1 MSSTSDKAG
10 PQTDEQQVAVR
21 RSKLHALRENGQ
33 AFPNDFRRDALCGR
47 LREEYAGWEAQKLES
62 DSPSF
67 KLSGRVTA
75 IRSFGKTVFLNLR
88 DGSGDLQ
95 LFCRSADLGAEQ
107 AALVK
112 ELDIGD
118 IVGTEGSLF
127 FTRTGELT
135 LRAAQLRLL
144 VKSLRPLPEKWHG
157 LTDVEQRYRRRY
169 VDLIVNPDSREVFKL
184 RAAVVG
190 RVRAFL
196 QERDFMEVETPM
208 MQSVAG
214 GAAARP
220 FVTHHNTFDIDLY
233 LRVAPELFLKRLVV
247 GGFERV
253 FELNRNF
260 RNEGISTQ
268 HNPEFTMLEFYQAYA
283 DFEELMD
290 LTEELLRDLAVT
302 VRGSA
307 AFSCGDLELDFS
319 KPFRRVAMTSA
330 VAEATGIS
338 EEQAADEGE
347 LQALADKLGLDKQG
361 RKPGLGLLA
370 DIFEEVVEHTL
381 QQPVFVT
388 RFPLEVSPLS
398 RKSDDD
404 PRFVDRFELFIGGR
418 EIANGFS
425 ELNDSEDQME
435 RFQQQARQHEAGD
448 EEAQQVDEDYVRAL
462 EHGLPPTAGEGI
474 GIDRLVMVLAGVES
488 IRDVILFPQLKPGG
502 RAESGSR

>member
-10 PQTDEQQVAVR
+10 SQTDEQQVAVR

-33 AFPNDFRRDALCGR
+33 AYPNDFRRDALCGP
-47 LREEYAGWEAQKLES
+47 LREEYTGWEARKLES

-118 IVGTEGSLF
+118 IVGTEGRLF

-184 RAAVVG
+184 RASVVG
-190 RVRAFL
+190 RVRSFL

-283 DFEELMD
+283 DYEELMD

-302 VRGSA
+302 VRGNA

-319 KPFRRVAMTSA
+319 KSFRRVAMTSA

-435 RFQQQARQHEAGD
+435 RFQQQARQREAGD

-502 RAESGSR
+502 RVESSSR

>member
-1 MSSTSDKAG
+1 
-10 PQTDEQQVAVR
+10 
-21 RSKLHALRENGQ
+21 
-33 AFPNDFRRDALCGR
+33 
-47 LREEYAGWEAQKLES
+47 
-62 DSPSF
+62 
-67 KLSGRVTA
+67 
-75 IRSFGKTVFLNLR
+75 
-88 DGSGDLQ
+88 
-95 LFCRSADLGAEQ
+95 
-107 AALVK
+107 
-112 ELDIGD
+112 
-118 IVGTEGSLF
+118 
-127 FTRTGELT
+127 
-135 LRAAQLRLL
+135 
-144 VKSLRPLPEKWHG
+144 
-157 LTDVEQRYRRRY
+157 
-169 VDLIVNPDSREVFKL
+169 
-184 RAAVVG
+184 
-190 RVRAFL
+190 
-196 QERDFMEVETPM
+196 
-208 MQSVAG
+208 
-214 GAAARP
+214 
-220 FVTHHNTFDIDLY
+220 VTHHNTFDIDLY

-435 RFQQQARQHEAGD
+435 RFQQQARLREAGD

-502 RAESGSR
+502 RAESSSR